1 MSCFRIL
8 YQNYLAVLNGKNWV
22 VDLVLKDAF
31 VLIKVVA
38 GRKEI
43 DPYKQLSVLIDLLD
57 KYDIENYGFNVLTL
71 LFGLKLFP
79 LETVTIP
86 LICLSL
92 PDYSLSDFFCKKR

>member
-57 KYDIENYGFNVLTL
+57 KYDLENYGFNSFVRTEIISIRDCYDSTY
-71 LFGLKLFP
+71 LFKSTRL
-79 LETVTIP
+79 
-86 LICLSL
+86 
-92 PDYSLSDFFCKKR
+92 

>member
-38 GRKEI
+38 GRRKEI
-43 DPYKQLSVLIDLLD
+43 DP
-57 KYDIENYGFNVLTL
+57 
-71 LFGLKLFP
+71 
-79 LETVTIP
+79 
-86 LICLSL
+86 
-92 PDYSLSDFFCKKR
+92 

>member
-8 YQNYLAVLNGKNWV
+8 YQNYLAVLNRKNWV

-31 VLIKVVA
+31 VLIKLVA

-57 KYDIENYGFNVLTL
+57 KYDIENYGFNSFARTEIISIRDCYDSTYL
-71 LFGLKLFP
+71 LKSTRL
-79 LETVTIP
+79 
-86 LICLSL
+86 
-92 PDYSLSDFFCKKR
+92 